1 MSLADKS
8 RATPLDL
15 GRAFGLD
22 SLVMQPFVAASP
34 RAAAEQA
41 AGRP

>member
-8 RATPLDL
+8 RVTAVGL
-15 GRAFGLD
+15 GRAFGPD

-34 RAAAEQA
+34 RAAAERT